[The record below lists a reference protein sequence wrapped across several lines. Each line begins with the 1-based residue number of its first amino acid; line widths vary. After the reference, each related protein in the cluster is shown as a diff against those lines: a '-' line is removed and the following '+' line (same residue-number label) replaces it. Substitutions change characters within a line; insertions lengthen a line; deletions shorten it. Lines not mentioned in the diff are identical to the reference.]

1 MEKPTRA
8 LLRDGVRQVEAWSRR
23 AVNLPPMD
31 AHVHLK
37 IQRASLPIVI
47 HPLTQEVL
55 LVLEAYSR
63 VSDVVDHCEFPDY
76 QVLRTLHTL
85 IDRGM
90 VELRHE
96 PVTAQ
101 PSSTKGLVS
110 RPRCDRLREWLG
122 VDPATSGAEQGVGD
136 EQHSGDMRFAK
147 LLVVA
152 ADTAA
157 IDEFRRLIEG
167 LPGMT
172 LADRP
177 EAGGVEDL
185 GPMAHLA
192 LDSSVGIEMVR
203 VPTDPRVAP
212 LWPLA
217 GHGALGILFLLSG
230 SVADAVETVQPVAE
244 VLRRLPRARI
254 FHLLLLEKGTGVEPD
269 ALRENLSLFDDSSLF
284 LIPTENKGTAEV
296 LLREM
301 FVRILP

>member
-1 MEKPTRA
+1 
-8 LLRDGVRQVEAWSRR
+8 
-23 AVNLPPMD
+23 
-31 AHVHLK
+31 
-37 IQRASLPIVI
+37 
-47 HPLTQEVL
+47 

-63 VSDVVDHCEFPDY
+63 VSDVVDHCTFPDY

-96 PVTAQ
+96 PVAAR
-101 PSSTKGLVS
+101 PSRTPGLVS
-110 RPRCDRLREWLG
+110 RPRCERLKEWIG
-122 VDPATSGAEQGVGD
+122 IDSAFAGAEGGAAHERGAANERD
-136 EQHSGDMRFAK
+136 AEEKRDAK

-157 IDEFRRLIEG
+157 VHEFRRLIQG

-172 LADRP
+172 LVDRWQG
-177 EAGGVEDL
+177 EGIEDL

-192 LDSSVGIEMVR
+192 LDDCVGIEMLR
-203 VPTDPRVAP
+203 VPTDTRVAP

-230 SVADAVETVQPVAE
+230 SVASAVETVRPAAE
-244 VLRRLPRARI
+244 VLRQLPRARI

-284 LIPTENKGTAEV
+284 LIPTENKDTAEV